1 MACRA
6 LPIILPQPNCL
17 VPAKAYFCPP
27 HFRFIWFV
35 LSLLFR
41 SPWLNLKPNAFKQ
54 STLQICGTHCKIY
67 WRKVWKLPIFPR
79 RWRDGK
85 YHKFILQLHKL
96 FPERVQIYCPQKF
109 SFLSNFHF
117 ILKSNNWVHSK
128 EFIISKDLYLWI
140 IGLSENLHIA
150 FLLYEQAKFGQPHK
164 YLNVMSCH
172 FAISQPTLDL
182 FAPDPFKIML
192 SKGVS
197 LWKLWNCGY

>member
-1 MACRA
+1 MQSIAD
-6 LPIILPQPNCL
+6 NCL

-27 HFRFIWFV
+27 HFRFIWFM

-109 SFLSNFHF
+109 SFLSNFHRMYIKF
-117 ILKSNNWVHSK
+117 KLLNNWVHSE
-128 EFIISKDLYLWI
+128 EFITFKRFASLNNWI
-140 IGLSENLHIA
+140 IWKS
-150 FLLYEQAKFGQPHK
+150 PH
-164 YLNVMSCH
+164 S
-172 FAISQPTLDL
+172 ISFVWTSKVWPTT
-182 FAPDPFKIML
+182 
-192 SKGVS
+192 
-197 LWKLWNCGY
+197 